1 MKVEEIKLLGYIKL
15 GNKAYAIDPCYDLEQ
30 VRRDCL
36 ISNVKS
42 GLFVC
47 HLAICD
53 AGAWGK
59 RVKSISVSSVDN
71 KDVISHTDKFLTGV
85 DSGQCGIFDSKYY
98 EDNHDTNSKNEWYN
112 RVCDI
117 TQDNF
122 GGNIDNA
129 GTVSRAGFGDGYYE
143 VVVERNSFGKAV
155 EIEIIFI

>member
-1 MKVEEIKLLGYIKL
+1 MEVKELKLLGYIKL

-47 HLAICD
+47 HLVICD

-98 EDNHDTNSKNEWYN
+98 EDNYDKNEWYN

-117 TQDNF
+117 TIDNF

-129 GTVSRAGFGDGYYE
+129 GTVSRAGLGDGCYE

-155 EIEIIFI
+155 EIKIIFI